1 MIIRS
6 LIQKDYITT
15 GPYASTQSVKDAVI
29 ERSAVVVMENGTVH
43 GILTATDLLSRPH
56 NLVIDCI
63 SPKPTVTPTHS
74 INEVLYVMRGSK
86 FRILPVCEN
95 NSFVGL
101 ISYDDLIEFMSRIID
116 EQKTIV
122 QSIAHD
128 LKNPI
133 SSIMGLSSL
142 LRSNLMKEENIEL
155 LDYTDKAC
163 QYASEIINDLLLIP
177 QLEGDQDEKNE
188 FELTEINSFLEECL
202 ESMHTLAESKNIVMV
217 NELAPEDYF
226 LPIHR
231 SKLKRAIN
239 NLISNGIKFTPEN
252 GTIGITSVKDG
263 NELLIK
269 IKDSGIGIPLSTQPY
284 IFNKFTKAKRM
295 GTKGERSIGMGLYI
309 TKQIIEQHDGFLW
322 FQSAEKAGTTFF
334 IQLGSNQQN

>member
-1 MIIRS
+1 MVIRS
-6 LIQKDYITT
+6 LIQKDYVTVAPYT
-15 GPYASTQSVKDAVI
+15 GTHAIRKVVV
-29 ERSAVVVMENGTVH
+29 ERGAVVVMENNTLFGL
-43 GILTATDLLSRPH
+43 LTPTDLLTKPH

-63 SPKPTVTPTHS
+63 SPKPTIGPTHS
-74 INEVLYVMRGSK
+74 VNAALEIMRESK
-86 FRILPVCEN
+86 FRVLPVCEN
-95 NSFVGL
+95 NTFVGL
-101 ISYDDLIEFMSRIID
+101 ISYDDVIEFLSKIID
-116 EQKTIV
+116 EQKAIV

-128 LKNPI
+128 LRNPI
-133 SSIMGLSSL
+133 NSIMGLSSL
-142 LRSNLMKEENIEL
+142 LRGNLVKEDNIEL

-163 QYASEIINDLLLIP
+163 SYAIEIINDLLLIP

-188 FELTEINSFLEECL
+188 FELTEINSFLEECVD
-202 ESMHTLAESKNIVMV
+202 SMQTIADAKNIVLM
-217 NELAPEDYF
+217 NDISEEDYF
-226 LPIHR
+226 FPVHK

-239 NLISNGIKFTPEN
+239 NLLSNGIKFTPEN
-252 GTIGITSVKDG
+252 GTIGVTSVRDG

-284 IFNKFTKAKRM
+284 IFSKFTKAKRL

-309 TKQIIEQHDGFLW
+309 TKQIIEAHDGYLW

>member
-1 MIIRS
+1 MIIRT
-6 LIQKDYITT
+6 LIQRDYVTV
-15 GPYASTQSVKDAVI
+15 GPYAGTHTVKSAVI
-29 ERSAVVVMENGTVH
+29 DRSAVVVMENGTVY
-43 GILTATDLLSRPH
+43 GILTATDLLARPH

-63 SPKPTVTPTHS
+63 TPKPTVSPTHS
-74 INEVLYVMRGSK
+74 INEALDVMRESK

-95 NSFVGL
+95 GAFVGL
-101 ISYDDLIEFMSRIID
+101 ISYDDLIEFLSKIID

-133 SSIMGLSSL
+133 NSIMGLSSL
-142 LRSNLMKEENIEL
+142 LRNNLIKEENIEL

-188 FELTEINSFLEECL
+188 FELTEINSFLEECMD
-202 ESMHTLAESKNIVMV
+202 SMHTLADSKNIVVV
-217 NELAPEDYF
+217 NELAEEDYF
-226 LPIHR
+226 FPVHR

-239 NLISNGIKFTPEN
+239 NLLSNGIKFTPEN
-252 GTIGITSVKDG
+252 GSIGITSIRDG

-284 IFNKFTKAKRM
+284 IFNKFTKAKRL

-309 TKQIIEQHDGFLW
+309 TKQIIELHDGFLW

-334 IQLGSNQQN
+334 IQLGNNQQN